1 MSAFQWGIGSSTY
14 WLLSSL
20 GIDRLTTIAHDAR
33 HVSTA
38 HTVIP
43 DNLKSKWTVHIIP
56 PVAQPITF
64 QQAESYVHYFRAYS
78 DLTGIVTGTSSDGDG
93 DSSIND
99 FKTQRQQ
106 YDVVLVDGQ
115 SRSSCLTRAVSL
127 LKPEGGVL
135 ILAGAQRGGY
145 QEATQSV
152 PPHWKRYRD
161 RNAMGLESVIWM
173 SCVVNE
179 RGEYDGGGGDR
190 RLNDDV

>member
-43 DNLKSKWTVHIIP
+43 DHLKSKWIVHTIP

-78 DLTGIVTGTSSDGDG
+78 DLTGIIMTGSNSVGDG
-93 DSSIND
+93 NRSNNINN
-99 FKTQRQQ
+99 KE

-115 SRSSCLTRAVSL
+115 SRSACLTRSISL

-135 ILAGAQRGGY
+135 ILAGAQRWGY
-145 QEATQSV
+145 QEAVTQSV
-152 PPHWKRYRD
+152 PPHWKMHRD
-161 RNAMGLESVIWM
+161 RNAMGLESVIWV

-179 RGEYDGGGGDR
+179 KGGCDDGGDSIE
-190 RLNDDV
+190 